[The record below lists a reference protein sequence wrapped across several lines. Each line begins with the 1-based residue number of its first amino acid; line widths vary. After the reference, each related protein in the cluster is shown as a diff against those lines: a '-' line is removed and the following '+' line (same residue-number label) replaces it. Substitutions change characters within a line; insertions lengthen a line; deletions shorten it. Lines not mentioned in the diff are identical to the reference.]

1 MPLEVGVIV
10 EGTVSGITN
19 FGAFVELGEG
29 KTGLVHISE
38 VADDYVKNIREY
50 LQDKQKVKV
59 KVLSINPDGKISLSI
74 RQAALPKKKSTKP
87 TEVDWGSL
95 GNNSYGGSFEDK
107 MSRFMKDSEEKMQV
121 IRNKNKASGGG
132 GRRSNGHANKKNV

>member
-50 LQDKQKVKV
+50 LEDKQKVKV

-74 RQAALPKKKSTKP
+74 RQAALPKKKSVKP
-87 TEVDWGSL
+87 TEIDWGSV
-95 GNNSYGGSFEDK
+95 NNNQSGSFEDK
-107 MSRFMKDSEEKMQV
+107 MSRYMKDSEEKMQV

-132 GRRSNGHANKKNV
+132 GRRGNGFGKKN

>member
-74 RQAALPKKKSTKP
+74 RQAALPKKKSVKP

-95 GNNSYGGSFEDK
+95 NNVGTGLSFEDK
-107 MSRFMKDSEEKMQV
+107 MSRFMKDSEEKMQA
-121 IRNKNKASGGG
+121 IRSKTKTN
-132 GRRSNGHANKKNV
+132 GRRSNGFGNKKS

>member
-50 LQDKQKVKV
+50 LTDKQKVKV

-87 TEVDWGSL
+87 SEVDWSNFSSTGHV
-95 GNNSYGGSFEDK
+95 GSFEDK

-121 IRNKNKASGGG
+121 IRNKTKSSGGG
-132 GRRSNGHANKKNV
+132 GRKNNGHSGKKA

>member
-50 LQDKQKVKV
+50 LQDKQKIKV

-74 RQAALPKKKSTKP
+74 RQAAPPKKKSVKP
-87 TEVDWGSL
+87 TEVDWASL
-95 GNNSYGGSFEDK
+95 NSVNTGMSFEDK
-107 MSRFMKDSEEKMQV
+107 VSRFMKDSEEKIQV
-121 IRNKNKASGGG
+121 IRNKNKTN
-132 GRRSNGHANKKNV
+132 GRKGNSFGSKKS